1 MNELHVNK
9 VIKLNVRAREKRD
22 IQSVHFERCT
32 DGTIEI

>member
-22 IQSVHFERCT
+22 RVYTLRDALMEQ
-32 DGTIEI
+32 